1 MTWFEE
7 RLYDHWRQSFLV
19 EEVLFREQTGFQDL
33 IIFRSRKFGRVL
45 ALDGVIQV
53 CEGDEFVY
61 HEMLSHVPLLA
72 HGAVRDVAVVG
83 GGDGGILREVLK
95 HPIER
100 ATLVEIDQGV
110 IEICRRH
117 MPGIS
122 AGAYDDPRTE
132 VVIAD
137 GVDYM
142 AKPGRLFDVIVVDST
157 DPIGPGE
164 VLFTHAFYADC
175 KKRLKPGGIVVNQN
189 GVPFLQDEELRA
201 THAKLKGLFADA
213 SFFVAAVPT
222 YVGGFM
228 TLGWA
233 TDDPSHRQHPA
244 AEIDRRFQAHPFPT
258 RYWNPGLHA
267 ASFALPQFVRDMMGQ
282 G

>member
-19 EEVLFREQTGFQDL
+19 EEVLFREQTEFQDL
-33 IIFRSRKFGRVL
+33 IIFKSRKFGRVL

-83 GGDGGILREVLK
+83 GGDGGILREALK

-100 ATLVEIDQGV
+100 ATLIEIDPGV
-110 IEICRRH
+110 IEMCRRY

-122 AGAYDDPRTE
+122 AGAFDDPRVE

-142 AKPGRLFDVIVVDST
+142 SKPGRLFDVIVIDST

-164 VLFTHAFYADC
+164 VLFTESFYADC
-175 KKRLKPGGIVVNQN
+175 KKRLKPRGIVVNQN
-189 GVPFLQDEELRA
+189 GVPFLQDEELRS
-201 THAKLKGLFADA
+201 THAKLKGLFGDA

-222 YVGGFM
+222 YVGGLM

-233 TDDPSHRQHPA
+233 TDDPSHRRHA
-244 AEIDRRFQAHPFPT
+244 AWEIDRRFQAHPFPT
-258 RYWNPGLHA
+258 RYWNPDLHV
-267 ASFALPQFVRDMMGQ
+267 ASFALPQFVRDSMA
-282 G
+282 